1 MVIGAACDPLHNHI
15 CADAHIAALSL
26 SVRRTCPMTLY
37 RTCWMSFSDLSKP
50 DFLRC
55 LGLGSAEE
63 DALAAL
69 AAASAFGCTGSL
81 SVDSLLW
88 LCSFL
93 ALHLQHQL
101 RQLIYTT
108 KPHSLRYIVLLK
120 KCLMRHLQ
128 QPAFC
133 QRMLS
138 NARDKRQASC
148 R

>member
-1 MVIGAACDPLHNHI
+1 MVIEAACDPLHNHI

-81 SVDSLLW
+81 SVGSLLW

-108 KPHSLRYIVLLK
+108 KPHSLRYCGAEEMSYATPAATSLL
-120 KCLMRHLQ
+120 
-128 QPAFC
+128 

-138 NARDKRQASC
+138 SARDKRQAFC